1 MINCDGLVKIYE
13 TDDKKVMALE
23 GLDLTVETGEML
35 AVIGKS
41 GSGKSTLLNM
51 IGGLETPT
59 AGVLTIDG
67 KDIST
72 YSEAEMVRYRR
83 DKVGFVW
90 QKSAKNL
97 FPYLTVLQNV
107 EAVMMFENSSNLKY
121 DVHDENSGKHVNR
134 CRDNN
139 KSYALKLL
147 NAVGLQE
154 HKDKLPAQLSGGEQQ
169 RAAIAVA
176 LANKPDILLADEPTG
191 SVDTRTA
198 DTIYEL
204 FHKLNK
210 ELGITIIIV
219 THDMALA
226 GRVDRTVLI
235 SDGKVSTEKLKKH
248 PAMEYT
254 VLDKAHRIKLT
265 DEMLE
270 AAGIESNK
278 VRVDVQ
284 DGRLVIS
291 RI

>member
-1 MINCDGLVKIYE
+1 MGENTRQNC
-13 TDDKKVMALE
+13 T
-23 GLDLTVETGEML
+23 
-35 AVIGKS
+35 
-41 GSGKSTLLNM
+41 
-51 IGGLETPT
+51 
-59 AGVLTIDG
+59 
-67 KDIST
+67 
-72 YSEAEMVRYRR
+72 R
-83 DKVGFVW
+83 
-90 QKSAKNL
+90 QKSFKSRKPQQAAALPGFLFCTNL
-97 FPYLTVLQNV
+97 TQ
-107 EAVMMFENSSNLKY
+107 
-121 DVHDENSGKHVNR
+121 
-134 CRDNN
+134 
-139 KSYALKLL
+139 
-147 NAVGLQE
+147 
-154 HKDKLPAQLSGGEQQ
+154 
-169 RAAIAVA
+169 
-176 LANKPDILLADEPTG
+176 PTG
-191 SVDTRTA
+191 AVDTRTA

-204 FHKLNK
+204 FQKLNK

-284 DGRLVIS
+284 DGKLVIS

>member
-23 GLDLTVETGEML
+23 GLDLMVETGEML

-107 EAVMMFENSSNLKY
+107 EAVMMFENAGNLKHGA
-121 DVHDENSGKHVNR
+121 HDESSGKHVNR

-191 SVDTRTA
+191 AVDTRTA

-284 DGRLVIS
+284 DGKLVIS

>member
-1 MINCDGLVKIYE
+1 MREDLLELLPKAERRSARLAQIVSLCGP
-13 TDDKKVMALE
+13 TDL
-23 GLDLTVETGEML
+23 LD
-35 AVIGKS
+35 
-41 GSGKSTLLNM
+41 
-51 IGGLETPT
+51 
-59 AGVLTIDG
+59 
-67 KDIST
+67 
-72 YSEAEMVRYRR
+72 
-83 DKVGFVW
+83 
-90 QKSAKNL
+90 QH
-97 FPYLTVLQNV
+97 PY
-107 EAVMMFENSSNLKY
+107 
-121 DVHDENSGKHVNR
+121 D
-134 CRDNN
+134 
-139 KSYALKLL
+139 
-147 NAVGLQE
+147 
-154 HKDKLPAQLSGGEQQ
+154 LSGGEQQ

-176 LANKPDILLADEPTG
+176 LANKPDILFADEPTG
-191 SVDTRTA
+191 AVDTRTA

-284 DGRLVIS
+284 DGKLVIS

>member
-1 MINCDGLVKIYE
+1 M
-13 TDDKKVMALE
+13 
-23 GLDLTVETGEML
+23 
-35 AVIGKS
+35 
-41 GSGKSTLLNM
+41 
-51 IGGLETPT
+51 
-59 AGVLTIDG
+59 
-67 KDIST
+67 
-72 YSEAEMVRYRR
+72 
-83 DKVGFVW
+83 
-90 QKSAKNL
+90 
-97 FPYLTVLQNV
+97 
-107 EAVMMFENSSNLKY
+107 
-121 DVHDENSGKHVNR
+121 
-134 CRDNN
+134 
-139 KSYALKLL
+139 
-147 NAVGLQE
+147 GLQE

-176 LANKPDILLADEPTG
+176 LANKPNILLADEPTG
-191 SVDTRTA
+191 AVDTRTA